1 MCCVQLE
8 GVVVSSEALTG
19 ECPDLI
25 VKLFLL
31 SGCEHEGPLAL
42 YRDTSLPKMSLF
54 DPVLSV
60 SLKC

>member
-1 MCCVQLE
+1 M
-8 GVVVSSEALTG
+8 SSEALTG
-19 ECPDLI
+19 ECADPI

-60 SLKC
+60 SLEC